1 MRKHNITNE
10 ECLQILSEHQED
22 LFRMAL
28 SALTNKDEKIAEEIV
43 QRAYMKLI
51 EYDKLHKCINK
62 DKTLSKSYVFLT
74 VRSVAYDYYILKS
87 REVNNKLIFNNEIE
101 GIQDDD
107 NDVDKNEA
115 LGNLVDK
122 MNYYLDTQFT
132 WVDRQ
137 IFRLYNDTGFS
148 MQKLSDDSGIAKTSI
163 FLSVK
168 RVKDRLK
175 ELLAEDYQDFKNK
188 NYKFIKPIDNE

>member
-87 REVNNKLIFNNEIE
+87 REVNNKLIFNNEVE
-101 GIQDDD
+101 GIQDDE
-107 NDVDKNEA
+107 NDVDRNEA
-115 LGNLVDK
+115 LGSLVDK
-122 MNYYLDTQFT
+122 MNYYLDTEFS

-163 FLSVK
+163 YLSVK
-168 RVKDRLK
+168 RVKDRLR
-175 ELLAEDYQDFKNK
+175 ELLAEDYQDFKNN
-188 NYKFIKPIDNE
+188 NYKFIKPIENE

>member
-51 EYDKLHKCINK
+51 DYDKLHKCINE

-87 REVNNKLIFNNEIE
+87 REVNNKLIFNNDIE
-101 GIQDDD
+101 GVQDDD
-107 NDVDKNEA
+107 NDVDRNEA
-115 LGNLVDK
+115 LGSLVDK
-122 MNYYLDTQFT
+122 MNHYLDTEFK

-137 IFRLYNDTGFS
+137 IFRLYNDTSLS
-148 MQKLSDDSGIAKTSI
+148 MQKLSDESGIAKTSI

-168 RVKDRLK
+168 KVKEKLR

>member
-115 LGNLVDK
+115 LGSLVDK
-122 MNYYLDTQFT
+122 MNYYLDTEFS

>member
-10 ECLQILSEHQED
+10 ECLQILSEYQED

-51 EYDKLHKCINK
+51 DYDKLHKCINE

-87 REVNNKLIFNNEIE
+87 REVNNKLIFNNDIE
-101 GIQDDD
+101 GVQDDD
-107 NDVDKNEA
+107 NDVDRNEA
-115 LGNLVDK
+115 LGSLVDK
-122 MNYYLDTQFT
+122 MNHYLDTEFK

-137 IFRLYNDTGFS
+137 IFRLYNDTSLS
-148 MQKLSDDSGIAKTSI
+148 MQKLSDESGIAKTSI

-168 RVKDRLK
+168 KVKEKLR

>member
-10 ECLQILSEHQED
+10 ECLQILSESNKD

-28 SALTNKDEKIAEEIV
+28 SAMTNKDEKIAEEIV
-43 QRAYMKLI
+43 QRVYMKLI
-51 EYDKLHKCINK
+51 EYDKLHKCVNK

-74 VRSVAYDYYILKS
+74 VRSVVYSYYLSKS
-87 REVNNKLIFNNEIE
+87 KEVSEKLIFDNDIE
-101 GIQDDD
+101 GVQDDS

-115 LGNLVDK
+115 LGSLVDK
-122 MNYYLDTQFT
+122 MNHYLDTEFS

-137 IFRLYNDTGFS
+137 IFRLYNDSGLS

-168 RVKDRLK
+168 RVKDRLR
-175 ELLAEDYQDFKNK
+175 ELLSEDYQDFKNK

>member
-51 EYDKLHKCINK
+51 EYDKLHKCINE

-87 REVNNKLIFNNEIE
+87 REVNNKLIFNNDIE
-101 GIQDDD
+101 GVQDDD
-107 NDVDKNEA
+107 NDVDRNEA
-115 LGNLVDK
+115 LGSLVDK
-122 MNYYLDTQFT
+122 MNHYLDTEFK

-137 IFRLYNDTGFS
+137 IFRLYNDTSLS
-148 MQKLSDDSGIAKTSI
+148 MQKLSDESGIAKTSI

-168 RVKDRLK
+168 KVKEKLR

>member
-51 EYDKLHKCINK
+51 EYDKLHKCINE
-62 DKTLSKSYVFLT
+62 DRTLSKSYVFLT
-74 VRSVAYDYYILKS
+74 IRSVAYDYYILKS
-87 REVNNKLIFNNEIE
+87 REVNNKLIFNNDIE
-101 GIQDDD
+101 GVQDDD

-122 MNYYLDTQFT
+122 MNYYLDTEFC

-163 FLSVK
+163 YLSVK
-168 RVKDRLK
+168 RVKDKLR

-188 NYKFIKPIDNE
+188 DYKFIKPINNE

>member
-1 MRKHNITNE
+1 MKKHNITNE

-62 DKTLSKSYVFLT
+62 DRTLSKSYVFLT

-101 GIQDDD
+101 GIQDDG

-122 MNYYLDTQFT
+122 MNYYLDTEFS

-137 IFRLYNDTGFS
+137 IFRLYNDTGLS

-163 FLSVK
+163 YLSVK

-175 ELLAEDYQDFKNK
+175 ELLTEDYQDFKNK
-188 NYKFIKPIDNE
+188 DYKFIKPIDNE

>member
-148 MQKLSDDSGIAKTSI
+148 MQKLSDDSG
-163 FLSVK
+163 
-168 RVKDRLK
+168 
-175 ELLAEDYQDFKNK
+175 
-188 NYKFIKPIDNE
+188 